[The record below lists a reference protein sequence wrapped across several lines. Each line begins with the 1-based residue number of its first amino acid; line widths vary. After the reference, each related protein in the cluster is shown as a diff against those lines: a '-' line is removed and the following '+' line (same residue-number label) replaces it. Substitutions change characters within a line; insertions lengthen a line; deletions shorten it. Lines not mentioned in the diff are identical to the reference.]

1 MVGGGPLA
9 LEGTSTVG
17 QEYDHEGGSE
27 RLQVGDEFDGT
38 MTVHHLD
45 GVDEHERHGPLDGT
59 LFSW

>member
-1 MVGGGPLA
+1 
-9 LEGTSTVG
+9 
-17 QEYDHEGGSE
+17 
-27 RLQVGDEFDGT
+27 VGDEFDGT